1 MKLSI
6 RQILAS
12 TAGAVVAAT
21 IASFFGVSGTIVGV
35 AIGSAAAT
43 IGTALV
49 AQSIDRTHHAVRQA
63 VVRAPDDSLL
73 RRLGGTDTTGAV
85 SESAPV
91 VDTPTI
97 EAPTFRQ
104 VTPPIDPTVPLEVAP
119 AVAGTSA
126 EEVPATSEGHL
137 VETTV
142 AKVAMPGPQT
152 VVLPAV
158 AADRVASRS
167 INWRVVA
174 VTSVIVFVLVLAII
188 TVVELAAGKPLAD
201 LFGGSPGSGTSIFG
215 GTTNTTAPTTSTT
228 TVPPSRQTSTTTG
241 SSTTTTGVS
250 TTTTSTSV
258 PTTTTTSPTV
268 STTTSASAADSGS
281 FSAPR

>member
-1 MKLSI
+1 MKISI

-63 VVRAPDDSLL
+63 VVRSPNDSLL
-73 RRLGGTDTTGAV
+73 RRLGGTDATGAV
-85 SESAPV
+85 AESAPS
-91 VDTPTI
+91 VDVAVNA
-97 EAPTFRQ
+97 APTVSQ
-104 VTPPIDPTVPLEVAP
+104 AAPPPDATVPI
-119 AVAGTSA
+119 
-126 EEVPATSEGHL
+126 EVPPAPEETSTAPVAATSEESL
-137 VETTV
+137 PETTV
-142 AKVAMPGPQT
+142 AQVTTPGPQT
-152 VVLPAV
+152 VVLAAPAIEQGGTKT
-158 AADRVASRS
+158 

-174 VTSVIVFVLVLAII
+174 VTSVIVFILVLAII
-188 TVVELAAGKPLAD
+188 TFVELAAGKPLAD

-215 GTTNTTAPTTSTT
+215 GTTNTTSPTAPTTT
-228 TVPPSRQTSTTTG
+228 TVPPSHQTSTTTG
-241 SSTTTTGVS
+241 SSTTTTGDS

-258 PTTTTTSPTV
+258 PTTTTTSPTI
-268 STTTSASAADSGS
+268 STTTSAAAARGS
-281 FSAPR
+281 SVPPG